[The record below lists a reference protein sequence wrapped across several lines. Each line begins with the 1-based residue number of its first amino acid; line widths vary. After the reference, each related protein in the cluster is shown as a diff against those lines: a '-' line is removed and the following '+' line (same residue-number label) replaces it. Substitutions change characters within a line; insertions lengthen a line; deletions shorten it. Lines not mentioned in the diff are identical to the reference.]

1 MTDESIA
8 TIAETITEAIEARES
23 AHREVA
29 AVATTLD
36 MIYRLRYDA
45 TEAAKRADVA
55 PVKGLWFLSPV
66 TTRDN
71 TIRHV
76 RKSMNN
82 IVGIGHWCEF
92 VDADGPGIWSRTT
105 ASPSPDLWR
114 QRIGRSARRL
124 SFSSR
129 WRWSKI
135 RSPTS
140 GKRSDGPQLRR
151 DVHAAGAEDVL
162 QAHGRRH
169 CGP

>member
-92 VDADGPGIWSRTT
+92 VDADGPGFLVTDDRIALARLVATEDWQVCPAPLVFVQMAMEQNPQPYIWQT
-105 ASPSPDLWR
+105 
-114 QRIGRSARRL
+114 I
-124 SFSSR
+124 
-129 WRWSKI
+129 
-135 RSPTS
+135 
-140 GKRSDGPQLRR
+140 
-151 DVHAAGAEDVL
+151 
-162 QAHGRRH
+162 
-169 CGP
+169 